1 MGQGTMT
8 GISGP
13 SRSTSIRGMTSVDE
27 RDEQVL
33 KHRLLDGM
41 QGVRGSN
48 PLSSTTTS
56 AQVSA
61 SVTRWPVLL
70 RAAFHAVG
78 PRLGHKARRG
88 TRAYEDG
95 GIACRTYVEW

>member
-33 KHRLLDGM
+33 KHRLLNGV

-48 PLSSTTTS
+48 PLSST
-56 AQVSA
+56 
-61 SVTRWPVLL
+61 LL
-70 RAAFHAVG
+70 GTAFLQLSRGDFRAAIA
-78 PRLGHKARRG
+78 PR
-88 TRAYEDG
+88 
-95 GIACRTYVEW
+95 V